1 MIQTGKTM
9 KIPTTTIT
17 ASTTTKNQ
25 GLDMFTS
32 SLYIAGLVALMFVSP
47 MTRNHGQKASII
59 SGGISSTIGATLNA
73 GVMNLP
79 MIIIG
84 HVMLEVGIGFANQV
98 GFWGF

>member
-1 MIQTGKTM
+1 M

-17 ASTTTKNQ
+17 TSKTTKNQ

-32 SLYIAGLVALMFVSP
+32 SLYIAGLVALMFASP

-59 SGGISSTIGATLNA
+59 SEGISFIIGATLNA
-73 GVMNLP
+73 GAMNLP
-79 MIIIG
+79 MLIIG
-84 HVMLEVGIGFANQV
+84 HIILGVGIGLANQV